1 MALNFWKW
9 LAGGKARSPTTVEIT
24 CRDLLAAAQEFQLRD
39 TCFWICANMIAN
51 AVGRCEFRTFREGK
65 EVREREHYLWNVEP
79 NVNQNSTAFLHK
91 LVAKLLVDNEVLVIG
106 TRQREGY
113 DALVVADSYMPGD
126 SYPSKQNEYANV
138 RVGDMSYE
146 KTFREREVLHLTLN
160 HVNIKPV
167 LDGLY
172 GSYVRLINAAM
183 RRYAWDKGQHWKVH
197 VSQLASGAD
206 DFTQKF
212 SQMIEEQVKTFL
224 DSDGAVLPEFEGYA
238 YTNEGGTAA
247 VDLSD
252 IQSQMKDIFAFTA
265 KAFQIPAVLVDG
277 SIQGTEDAQGRFLT
291 GCIDPICDQ
300 LQEEI
305 NRKRYGYDRI
315 QRGDYLRID
324 TSSIRHFDMF
334 ANAANV
340 EKLVGSGVF
349 SINEVLRAAG
359 GRTSTISQKILQRWA
374 RKPLCSVAR
383 KEEAHEETPL
393 GNQAGCGGCSAALHL
408 RRRRGRGV
416 RLGELA
422 VRPERQQRGALPR
435 RAGKASRRVA
445 HRDLHQQLR
454 RQRL

>member
-51 AVGRCEFRTFREGK
+51 AVGRCEFRTFRDGK

-113 DALVVADSYMPGD
+113 DTLVVADSYMTGG
-126 SYPSKQNEYANV
+126 SYPSKQNEYTGV
-138 RVGDMSYE
+138 KVGDVSYE

-160 HVNIKPV
+160 HMNIKPV

-183 RRYAWDKGQHWKVH
+183 RRYVWDKGQHWKVH
-197 VSQLASGAD
+197 VNQLASGAD

-238 YTNEGGTAA
+238 YTNEGGKAA
-247 VDLSD
+247 VELSD

-359 GRTSTISQKILQRWA
+359 LPAISEDWA
-374 RKPLCSVAR
+374 DKHYLTKNIATLGSEASV
-383 KEEAHEETPL
+383 L
-393 GNQAGCGGCSAALHL
+393 GGAEGGNA
-408 RRRRGRGV
+408 
-416 RLGELA
+416 
-422 VRPERQQRGALPR
+422 
-435 RAGKASRRVA
+435 
-445 HRDLHQQLR
+445 
-454 RQRL
+454 

>member
-51 AVGRCEFRTFREGK
+51 AVGRCEFRTFRDGK

-79 NVNQNSTAFLHK
+79 SVNQNSTAFLHK
-91 LVAKLLVDNEVLVIG
+91 LVSKLLVDNEALVIG

-113 DALVVADSYMPGD
+113 DALVVADSYMTGG
-126 SYPSKQNEYANV
+126 SYPSKQNEYTNV
-138 RVGDMSYE
+138 QVGDVSYE

-183 RRYAWDKGQHWKVH
+183 RRYTWDKGQHWKVH

-206 DFTQKF
+206 DFTKKF

-224 DSDGAVLPEFEGYA
+224 DSGGAVLPEFEGYA
-238 YTNEGGTAA
+238 YTNEGGKAA
-247 VDLSD
+247 VELSD
-252 IQSQMKDIFAFTA
+252 IQGQMKDIFAFTA

-359 GRTSTISQKILQRWA
+359 LPVISEDWADKHYLTKNIATLGSETS
-374 RKPLCSVAR
+374 V
-383 KEEAHEETPL
+383 L
-393 GNQAGCGGCSAALHL
+393 GGAEGGNA
-408 RRRRGRGV
+408 
-416 RLGELA
+416 
-422 VRPERQQRGALPR
+422 
-435 RAGKASRRVA
+435 
-445 HRDLHQQLR
+445 
-454 RQRL
+454 

>member
-51 AVGRCEFRTFREGK
+51 AVGRCEFRTFRDGK

-79 NVNQNSTAFLHK
+79 SVNQNSTAFLHK
-91 LVAKLLVDNEVLVIG
+91 LVSKLLVDNEALVIG

-113 DALVVADSYMPGD
+113 DALVVADSYMTGG
-126 SYPSKQNEYANV
+126 SYPSKQNEYTNV
-138 RVGDMSYE
+138 QVGDVSYE

-183 RRYAWDKGQHWKVH
+183 RRYTWDKGQHWKVH

-224 DSDGAVLPEFEGYA
+224 DSGGAVLPEFEGYA
-238 YTNEGGTAA
+238 YTNEGGKAA
-247 VDLSD
+247 VELSD
-252 IQSQMKDIFAFTA
+252 IQGQMKDIFAFTA

-359 GRTSTISQKILQRWA
+359 LPVISEDWADKHYLTKNIATLGSETS
-374 RKPLCSVAR
+374 V
-383 KEEAHEETPL
+383 L
-393 GNQAGCGGCSAALHL
+393 GGAEGGNA
-408 RRRRGRGV
+408 
-416 RLGELA
+416 
-422 VRPERQQRGALPR
+422 
-435 RAGKASRRVA
+435 
-445 HRDLHQQLR
+445 
-454 RQRL
+454 